1 MSEQLTQLIIGPT
14 LRKSREALGL
24 DINQVAEAIHLDA
37 SIIVALESDDFDS
50 LPSRVFVQ
58 GYIRNYAKLLDI
70 DERPILDAYNEFQ
83 PQYQQQNPSNLVKVK
98 VTRNASVTFILSLI
112 KWLVIVFLSLWM
124 GYALLTWMSNNT
136 NDPVPLSSV
145 FTQQDDK
152 QIAAQSETPIE
163 QLQSLATH
171 SNLDDDS
178 QHQKQLS
185 EVIADQKVT
194 SDETHVKTT
203 TISLEQQQ
211 QSEGDV
217 FEQLMS
223 SSSQSSIR
231 ANENLSIESTDAEKI
246 AEAVEVIQTV
256 IEADQEEVDQ
266 FQLTLYFHQD
276 SWLEIVDDKLNRLAF
291 GLYEMG
297 SVKSITVKG
306 QVNVFL
312 GNSPSVEVRV
322 DGVLQDQSDHGYG
335 ANLARFGV
343 NKGGLISH
351 RF

>member
-83 PQYQQQNPSNLVKVK
+83 PQYQQQNLSDLVKVK

-171 SNLDDDS
+171 SNFDDDS

-194 SDETHVKTT
+194 FDETHVKTT

-217 FEQLMS
+217 FEQPMS
-223 SSSQSSIR
+223 SSSQPSIR

-266 FQLTLYFHQD
+266 FQLTLHFHQD

-297 SVKSITVKG
+297 RVKSITVKG

-322 DGVLQDQSDHGYG
+322 DGVLQDQSDYGYG